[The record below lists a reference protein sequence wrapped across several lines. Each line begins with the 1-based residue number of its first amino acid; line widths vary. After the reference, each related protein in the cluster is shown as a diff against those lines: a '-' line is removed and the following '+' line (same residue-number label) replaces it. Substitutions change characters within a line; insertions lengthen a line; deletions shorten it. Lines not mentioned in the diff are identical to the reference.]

1 MLKALSLTI
10 GKVVG
15 FFYQVGAQHVGV
27 LGVDGAFD
35 AIDQAVL
42 VNHCPA
48 ENVE

>member
-1 MLKALSLTI
+1 MKALALTI
-10 GKVVG
+10 EKVVG

-35 AIDQAVL
+35 AIDQAVV
-42 VNHCPA
+42 VNYCPA